1 MSTAMLMPTNG
12 SKPPAL
18 SQDWLQL
25 SVQTFFTT
33 FNWNDD
39 LPMVQ
44 AIKQTAAQGNGEPLS
59 LTLTVSQF
67 FAAIPWDSVAIAPTQ
82 SELLTST
89 PADQFTLEDFS
100 DLF

>member
-1 MSTAMLMPTNG
+1 MSTAILMPTNG

-18 SQDWLQL
+18 SEDWLQL
-25 SVQTFFTT
+25 SVQTFFST

-39 LPMVQ
+39 SPTVQ
-44 AIKQTAAQGNGEPLS
+44 AIKQIVAQGNAESLS

-67 FAAIPWDSVAIAPTQ
+67 FAAIPWDSTTIAPTE
-82 SELLTST
+82 SELPTSAS
-89 PADQFTLEDFS
+89 ADQFTLEDFS